1 MNRRAQL
8 GKIANIVRNEIGLN
22 FENNRLDDLER
33 GIITALDEIK
43 IENKSEF
50 IENLSVASSIEPFF
64 LKVLSS
70 HLTVGETYFFRE
82 SPAMNFFVKKMMPE
96 VINKAKQDNRA
107 IKIWCA
113 GCSSGEE
120 AYSLAIL
127 INEHFPE
134 LPRSSFSILATDI
147 SSKAINKAISGKY
160 TEWSFRET
168 PGNIKNKYF
177 EQKDGFWNI
186 SPGIKRLVNFSYLNL
201 AKESFSSQIASTNN
215 IDIIFCRNVLMYL
228 APDKIKKAAEN
239 FYNSLTNDG
248 WFVTSQVELN
258 DEYFSLF
265 EKVYFENG
273 IFYQKNVEKKKTKS
287 LPYKN
292 YLEQVLAKTNS
303 GNIKSQRRA
312 SKNIDREVKSVY
324 FSNTLEVEV
333 PLNSVS
339 ETDIDELYNSGRYSD
354 CIKLCISEMAKNEK
368 NHKHLTILA
377 KSYANT
383 GHYKEAISV
392 IDKIITEG
400 LSDEDIF
407 YLYGTI
413 LHELNEIGKA
423 KEVFKK
429 GLYINPDHLFS
440 HLMMGNILNQEG
452 KKSAANKH
460 YSNVLKILEKW
471 NSDEIVSGSGGLTKA
486 RLKNMVENLLSD
498 K

>member
-1 MNRRAQL
+1 MNRRTQL

-33 GIITALDEIK
+33 GIISALEEIK
-43 IENKSEF
+43 IENKAEF
-50 IENLSVASSIEPFF
+50 IDNLSTVSSIEPLF

-82 SPAMNFFVKKMMPE
+82 QPAMNFFVKRIMPE
-96 VINKAKQDNRA
+96 AILKSKQENRA

-134 LPRSSFSILATDI
+134 LPKNSFSILATDI

-168 PGNIKNKYF
+168 PVKIKNKYF

-201 AKESFSSQIASTNN
+201 AKESFSSQIATTENV
-215 IDIIFCRNVLMYL
+215 DIIFCRNVLMYL
-228 APDKIKKAAEN
+228 APDKIIKAAEN
-239 FYNSLTNDG
+239 FYNSLSNNG
-248 WFVTSQVELN
+248 WFITSQVELN
-258 DEYFSLF
+258 DEYFSLYN
-265 EKVYFENG
+265 KVYFENG
-273 IFYQKNVEKKKTKS
+273 IFYQKNEENKKSKS

-292 YLEQVLAKTNS
+292 YLEQILTKTQP
-303 GNIKSQRRA
+303 GNIKSQRRV
-312 SKNIDREVKSVY
+312 SRDIDREVKSEY
-324 FSNTLEVEV
+324 FSNKLEAEV

-413 LHELNEIGKA
+413 LHELSEIGKA
-423 KEVFKK
+423 KEAFKK
-429 GLYINPDHLFS
+429 GLYINHDHLFS

-452 KKSAANKH
+452 KKAAANKH

-471 NSDEIVSGSGGLTKA
+471 NSEEIVPGSGDLTKA

-498 K
+498 

>member
-22 FENNRLDDLER
+22 FEDNRLDDLER
-33 GIITALDEIK
+33 GIISALEEIK

-50 IENLSVASSIEPFF
+50 IENLSSTSSIEPFF

-82 SPAMNFFVKKMMPE
+82 NPAMNFFVKKMMPE
-96 VINKAKQDNRA
+96 VIHKANQDKRE
-107 IKIWCA
+107 IKIWSA

-134 LPRSSFSILATDI
+134 LPRNSFSILATDI

-168 PGNIKNKYF
+168 PGNIKKKYF

-201 AKESFSSQIASTNN
+201 AKESFSYQIAATDNV
-215 IDIIFCRNVLMYL
+215 DIIFCRNVLMYL

-239 FYNSLTNDG
+239 FYNSLYNNG
-248 WFVTSQVELN
+248 WFITSQVELN

-265 EKVYFENG
+265 NKVYFENG
-273 IFYQKNVEKKKTKS
+273 IFYQKNEENKKIKS

-292 YLEQVLAKTNS
+292 YLEQVLTKTHP
-303 GNIKSQRRA
+303 GNTKSQRRV
-312 SKNIDREVKSVY
+312 SKDIEREVKSVY
-324 FSNTLEVEV
+324 FPNISEVEA
-333 PLNSVS
+333 PLNSIS
-339 ETDIDELYNSGRYSD
+339 ENDIDELYNSGRYSD

-383 GHYKEAISV
+383 GRYKEATSV

-413 LHELNEIGKA
+413 LHELNEIVKA
-423 KEVFKK
+423 KEAFKK

-452 KKSAANKH
+452 KKTIANKH

-471 NSDEIVSGSGGLTKA
+471 ESDEIVPGSDGLTKA

>member
-8 GKIANIVRNEIGLN
+8 GKIANIVRKEIGLN

-33 GIITALDEIK
+33 GIISALEEIK
-43 IENKSEF
+43 IENKTEF
-50 IENLSVASSIEPFF
+50 IENLSTASSIEPFF

-82 SPAMNFFVKKMMPE
+82 NPAMSFFVKRMMPE
-96 VINKAKQDNRA
+96 VISKAKQDNRA
-107 IKIWCA
+107 IKIWSA

-127 INEHFPE
+127 IIEHFPE
-134 LPRSSFSILATDI
+134 LPRNSFSILATDI

-168 PGNIKNKYF
+168 PESLKNKYF
-177 EQKDGFWNI
+177 VQKDGLWNI
-186 SPGIKRLVNFSYLNL
+186 SPGIKRFVNFSYLNL
-201 AKESFSSQIASTNN
+201 ANESYSSQIAATDNV
-215 IDIIFCRNVLMYL
+215 DIIFCRNVLMYL
-228 APDKIKKAAEN
+228 APDKIKKASEN
-239 FYNSLTNDG
+239 FYNSLNNDG
-248 WFVTSQVELN
+248 WFITSQVELN

-265 EKVYFENG
+265 NKVYFENG
-273 IFYQKNVEKKKTKS
+273 IFYQKNEVNKKTKS
-287 LPYKN
+287 LPYTN
-292 YLEQVLAKTNS
+292 YLEQVLTKTNP
-303 GNIKSQRRA
+303 GNTKSQRRV
-312 SKNIDREVKSVY
+312 SKDIDREVKSA
-324 FSNTLEVEV
+324 FLPNISEADV
-333 PLNSVS
+333 PPNSVS
-339 ETDIDELYNSGRYSD
+339 ETDIDELYNAGRYLD
-354 CIKLCISEMAKNEK
+354 CIKLCISAIGNNQKS
-368 NHKHLTILA
+368 HKLQTILA
-377 KSYANT
+377 KSYANI
-383 GHYKEAISV
+383 GRYKEATSV

-423 KEVFKK
+423 KEAFNK

-452 KKSAANKH
+452 KKTIANKH

-471 NSDEIVSGSGGLTKA
+471 ETDEIVTGSGGLTKA
-486 RLKNMVENLLSD
+486 RLKNMVENLLSN